1 MAEWPITPM
10 NEQECQT
17 SSHAQAKGTTRAVAV
32 VRASTGL
39 TTHRPASA
47 RVRVGCHGSQDPP
60 AGRNRKLVCEP
71 HDSTGEPGAGNRHA
85 GFGERGEET
94 CPRDSD
100 CGPVRKRRM
109 SHRLPTGYAPPLDS
123 TSPPNSAASSLI
135 AQSDSVELEAHHVEA
150 LERDGPPLELAI
162 VRTLRRDCHM
172 DAYQAPE
179 LREWRRELVRL
190 ARG

>member
-1 MAEWPITPM
+1 M
-10 NEQECQT
+10 NEQECQP

-47 RVRVGCHGSQDPP
+47 RVCAGCHGSQDPP

-71 HDSTGEPGAGNRHA
+71 HDSTGEPGAGNRPA

-109 SHRLPTGYAPPLDS
+109 SHRLPTGYASPLDS
-123 TSPPNSAASSLI
+123 TPSLPRPP
-135 AQSDSVELEAHHVEA
+135 
-150 LERDGPPLELAI
+150 
-162 VRTLRRDCHM
+162 DCG
-172 DAYQAPE
+172 
-179 LREWRRELVRL
+179 L
-190 ARG
+190 ARRAGAPVVLSGQTGTDARKPRPPTYPLAAYWRCVIQGGRRQKEPCRRLVGFDLPGLISARVY